1 MSFLSFDC
9 FLPKYMPYLKNYTWV
24 FAENSRLPNPLPPPP
39 QKKVF
44 LQNPVVVVVVVVV
57 VTPNFFT
64 VGGEG
69 AQEGDEEGKAEK

>member
-1 MSFLSFDC
+1 MKSFRK
-9 FLPKYMPYLKNYTWV
+9 FLGRLHITQLFLKGG
-24 FAENSRLPNPLPPPP
+24 
-39 QKKVF
+39 
-44 LQNPVVVVVVVVV
+44 VVVVVVV

>member
-1 MSFLSFDC
+1 MALDACGLGDRGGRRDGGQRWRLSD
-9 FLPKYMPYLKNYTWV
+9 
-24 FAENSRLPNPLPPPP
+24 AGEG
-39 QKKVF
+39 
-44 LQNPVVVVVVVVV
+44 VVVVVVV

>member
-1 MSFLSFDC
+1 MC
-9 FLPKYMPYLKNYTWV
+9 GPPAAR
-24 FAENSRLPNPLPPPP
+24 AERIVALPNIRKIPVRGLPMPRTELREGGA
-39 QKKVF
+39 KGTGEKGLF
-44 LQNPVVVVVVVVV
+44 GVVVVV

>member
-1 MSFLSFDC
+1 MFTDMVDAASGEEGISRDGGEAKAFPGELGSPAC
-9 FLPKYMPYLKNYTWV
+9 F
-24 FAENSRLPNPLPPPP
+24 
-39 QKKVF
+39 
-44 LQNPVVVVVVVVV
+44 VVVV